1 LPFETITI
9 EEAGGVATLTLH
21 RPDKLNALN
30 VAMGE
35 ELCAALEALGRSARA
50 RVLVVTGAGRV
61 FSAGGDLTSMDQ
73 VVSSAAAIDHS
84 VRTYCEVA
92 RRLREL
98 PLPAV
103 AKVNGDAFGGSLGLI
118 MACDLR
124 VARDDARLGFVF
136 TRVGLSGADAGVSYL
151 LPRLVGVAKAVELL
165 LLGET
170 IGAAEAERIGL
181 VHRAVPA
188 AQLDAVTDVL
198 VSRLAA
204 GPPLALRYTKRALY
218 DGLARDIATDFEY
231 EAYVQA
237 LCFQSEDHREGLRA
251 FREKRA
257 PVFKGR

>member
-1 LPFETITI
+1 MTFETIRV
-9 EEAGGVATLTLH
+9 EEAGGVATLTLD
-21 RPDKLNALN
+21 RAEKLNALN

-35 ELCAALEALGRSARA
+35 ELCSALDVLARSASA
-50 RVLVVTGAGRV
+50 RVLVVTGAGRM
-61 FSAGGDLTSMDQ
+61 FSAGGDLASMDQ
-73 VVSSAAAIDHS
+73 VVRSAAAIDHS
-84 VRTYCEVA
+84 VRIYCEVA

-103 AKVNGDAFGGSLGLI
+103 AKVNGDAFGGSLGII

-151 LPRLVGVAKAVELL
+151 LPRLVGVPKAIELL
-165 LLGET
+165 FLGET
-170 IGAAEAERIGL
+170 IVAAEAERIGL

-188 AQLDAVTDVL
+188 AQLDQVTDGIVK
-198 VSRLAA
+198 RLAA
-204 GPPLALRYTKRALY
+204 GPPVALRHTKRALY
-218 DGLARDIATDFEY
+218 EGLTRDLAADFEY
-231 EAYVQA
+231 EAYVQS

-257 PVFKGR
+257 PTFKGR

>member
-1 LPFETITI
+1 MTFETITV
-9 EEAGGVATLTLH
+9 EEADGVATLTLN

-30 VAMGE
+30 VTMGE
-35 ELCAALEALGRSARA
+35 ELCAALDALGKSASA
-50 RVLVVTGAGRV
+50 RVLLVTGAGRM
-61 FSAGGDLTSMDQ
+61 FSAGGDLSSMDQ
-73 VVSSAAAIDHS
+73 VVGSAAAIDHS
-84 VRTYCEVA
+84 VRIYCQVA

-103 AKVNGDAFGGSLGLI
+103 AKLNGDAFGGSLGII
-118 MACDLR
+118 MACDFR

-151 LPRLVGVAKAVELL
+151 LPRVVGVPKAVELL
-165 LLGET
+165 FLGET

-188 AQLDAVTDVL
+188 TQLDPVTGGI

-218 DGLARDIATDFEY
+218 DGLTRDIATDFEY

-257 PVFKGR
+257 PVFRGR

>member
-1 LPFETITI
+1 MGFETIKI
-9 EEAGGVATLTLH
+9 EEADGVATLTLN

-30 VAMGE
+30 VLMGE
-35 ELCAALEALGRSARA
+35 ELCEALEAVGKSSSA
-50 RVLVVTGAGRV
+50 RVLVVTGAGRM
-61 FSAGGDLTSMDQ
+61 FSAGGDLSSMDR

-84 VRTYCEVA
+84 VRIYCQVA

-98 PLPAV
+98 PLPVV
-103 AKVNGDAFGGSLGLI
+103 AKVNGDAFGGSLGII

-124 VARDDARLGFVF
+124 LARDDARLGFVF

-165 LLGET
+165 FLGET
-170 IGAAEAERIGL
+170 IVAAEAGRIGL

-188 AQLDAVTDVL
+188 ADLDRVTDEIVT
-198 VSRLAA
+198 RLAA
-204 GPPLALRYTKRALY
+204 GPPLALRFTKRAVY
-218 DGLARDIATDFEY
+218 DGLTRDMAADFEY

-251 FREKRA
+251 FRDKRA
-257 PVFKGR
+257 PVFRGR